1 MDLTL
6 LVPGALR
13 GGVGWPLGWLC
24 APGRVPGVFC
34 GLRFGCLKSGGFNLP
49 GFGGSPGDAVGRF
62 GVFGLVFLGSSFPF
76 EICRVHVYSKLKTL
90 LTLILRSL
98 PGY

>member
-1 MDLTL
+1 M
-6 LVPGALR
+6 PS
-13 GGVGWPLGWLC
+13 GVGSGGPWGGFV

-34 GLRFGCLKSGGFNLP
+34 GLRFGSLKPGGFNSP